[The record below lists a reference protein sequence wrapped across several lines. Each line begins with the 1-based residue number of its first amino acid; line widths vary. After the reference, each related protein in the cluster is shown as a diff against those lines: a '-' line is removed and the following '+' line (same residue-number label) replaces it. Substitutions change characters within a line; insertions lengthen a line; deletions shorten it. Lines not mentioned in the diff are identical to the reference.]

1 MAKKEKDEDEDEE
14 KEEGAEG
21 DAPVKKKPLVKIII
35 IAVAALVVIGAGAA
49 GALYYFGHIG
59 DAKKS
64 TTPAVTP
71 PVAAVLWSIEPFI
84 VNLVDNQGE
93 RYLKVV
99 MQMEVS
105 SMTTSTEMDQLK
117 PKLRDNILALRTAQ
131 SYSELMEM
139 GGKQR
144 LREELVTRLNSFLTK
159 GKIVRVYFTE
169 FVIQ

>member
-1 MAKKEKDEDEDEE
+1 MAKKEQDEDEE
-14 KEEGAEG
+14 KEEGAEE

-35 IAVAALVVIGAGAA
+35 IAVAVLVVIGAGTA
-49 GALYYFGHIG
+49 GALYYFSRSGE
-59 DAKKS
+59 AKKA
-64 TTPAVTP
+64 TTPAVAL

-84 VNLVDNQGE
+84 VNLADNQGE

-105 SMTTSTEMDQLK
+105 SMMTSTEMDQLK
-117 PKLRDNILALRTAQ
+117 PKLRDNILDLLTAKT
-131 SYSELMEM
+131 YNELMDM

-144 LREELVTRLNSFLTK
+144 LRDEIVTRLNSFITK

>member
-14 KEEGAEG
+14 KEEGAEE
-21 DAPVKKKPLVKIII
+21 DAPVKKKPIAKIII
-35 IAVAALVVIGAGAA
+35 IAVAALVVIGAGTA
-49 GALYYFGHIG
+49 GALYYFSRSGE
-59 DAKKS
+59 AKKA
-64 TTPAVTP
+64 TTSAVSP

-84 VNLVDNQGE
+84 VNLADNQGE

-105 SMTTSTEMDQLK
+105 DMTVSAEMEQLK
-117 PKLRDNILALRTAQ
+117 PKLRDNILDLLTAKT
-131 SYSELMEM
+131 YSELMEM

-144 LREELVTRLNSFLTK
+144 LRDEMVTRLNSFITK
-159 GKIVRVYFTE
+159 GKITRVYFTE

>member
-14 KEEGAEG
+14 KEEGAEEN
-21 DAPVKKKPLVKIII
+21 APVKKKPLVKIII
-35 IAVAALVVIGAGAA
+35 IAVASLIVIGAGTA
-49 GALYYFGHIG
+49 GALYYFSRAGE
-59 DAKKS
+59 AKKVAAS
-64 TTPAVTP
+64 AVPP

-84 VNLVDNQGE
+84 VNLADNQGE

-117 PKLRDNILALRTAQ
+117 PKLRDNILDLLTAKT
-131 SYSELMEM
+131 YTELMDM

-144 LREELVTRLNSFLTK
+144 LRDEIVTRLNSFLTK